1 MFAKFG
7 KKALRTLAKA
17 TRGTSIVFPRAKI
30 YRTNIQALKTT
41 GYDLRYGFWLR
52 CLRNLAKSS
61 SHISKCH
68 RLHEHCV
75 STCQNVSNEH
85 TSPKK
90 RPATTLDTAFGC
102 DVCEIWQKALR
113 TLANAIDCTR
123 RVCPSAKIYR
133 TNIQALKTTG
143 YDLRYGFWLR
153 CLRNLARSSSHISKC
168 HTRHEHCVS
177 KRQNISNEH
186 TSPKND
192 RLRP

>member
-1 MFAKFG
+1 MFARYILALGHTLLVPCMAFANVRNTFG
-7 KKALRTLAKA
+7 QIF
-17 TRGTSIVFPRAKI
+17 GTSPPKAVFKVVAGRFYRAYVRSI
-30 YRTNIQALKTT
+30 YFDA
-41 GYDLRYGFWLR
+41 
-52 CLRNLAKSS
+52 C
-61 SHISKCH
+61 
-68 RLHEHCV
+68 
-75 STCQNVSNEH
+75 
-85 TSPKK
+85 
-90 RPATTLDTAFGC
+90 LDTAFGC

-153 CLRNLARSSSHISKC
+153 CLRNLAKSSSHISKC
-168 HTRHEHCVS
+168 HRLHEEGVS
-177 KRQNISNEH
+177 KRQNIPNEH